1 MFLFFLLKSTQNFLT
16 CKAFSFMLQ
25 YYIHA
30 RHLALSRTFPDK
42 FEMEPSA
49 PPKVKSAFGD
59 EFICI
64 LATLQREKEC
74 VCMWQ
79 KEREKGVSK
88 FYFSWREVGTQS

>member
-1 MFLFFLLKSTQNFLT
+1 
-16 CKAFSFMLQ
+16 MLQ
-25 YYIHA
+25 YYMHA

-64 LATLQREKEC
+64 LATLQRAGGGKRERK
-74 VCMWQ
+74 
-79 KEREKGVSK
+79 KKRERERKVSK
-88 FYFSWREVGTQS
+88 FCFN